1 MYMNTKDDFL
11 RLIKS
16 KVQCSCPLCG
26 SGKDWFT
33 TSEIM
38 SLSSYKQGAVATC
51 IPVVPLSCPNC
62 GYTILLNADILG
74 LI

>member
-1 MYMNTKDDFL
+1 MNTKDDL
-11 RLIKS
+11 LQLIKS
-16 KVQCSCPLCG
+16 KVQCTCPLCS
-26 SGKDWFT
+26 SGNDWST

-38 SLSSYKQGAVATC
+38 YLSSYKQGAPTTC